1 MYDIQKRK
9 LLTSGKV
16 KELIE
21 ALSALPSDASVSCC
35 GADLWLHVEK
45 YSSAVCID
53 CDSLDDCYDLDSFP
67 ACPVC
72 GNPITFGCMYDEG
85 TLVHEECFKE
95 YMDKKYGEWR
105 QCEDDGADGYYQFKV
120 DGEWRGT
127 GIYYTE
133 FEENEL
139 KEMGRDM

>member
-72 GNPITFGCMYDEG
+72 GNPITFGC
-85 TLVHEECFKE
+85 
-95 YMDKKYGEWR
+95 
-105 QCEDDGADGYYQFKV
+105 
-120 DGEWRGT
+120 
-127 GIYYTE
+127 
-133 FEENEL
+133 
-139 KEMGRDM
+139 